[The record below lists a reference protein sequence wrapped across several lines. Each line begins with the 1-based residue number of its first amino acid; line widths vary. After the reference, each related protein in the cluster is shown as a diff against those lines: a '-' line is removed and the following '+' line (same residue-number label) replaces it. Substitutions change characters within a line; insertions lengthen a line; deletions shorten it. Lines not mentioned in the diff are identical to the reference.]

1 MCNSSI
7 KKNKSERKNKIMTRK
22 EFKTT
27 KADERAALELIRGIL
42 AELDPAGYVNTAFEG
57 CCDMAECNIDNDFA
71 CSWKGNC
78 LAADEELGRLI
89 NENKNLRIDNKSLQ
103 DHLNTANRSLDSRK
117 EMLDVMF
124 KRNEHLESENKKLQI
139 ENELLQSQIYTANK
153 IIDTYKTASV
163 IADEIIDELK
173 KSNTRLLDLTG
184 IGKLK

>member
-1 MCNSSI
+1 
-7 KKNKSERKNKIMTRK
+7 MTKK

-57 CCDMAECNIDNDFA
+57 CCDMAESNIDNDFA
-71 CSWKGNC
+71 NSYKASLMCVKEKLEESLTKQRC
-78 LAADEELGRLI
+78 LQAQLNAS
-89 NENKNLRIDNKSLQ
+89 NKSR
-103 DHLNTANRSLDSRK
+103 DNRK

-124 KRNEHLESENKKLQI
+124 KRNEHLKSENKKLQI
-139 ENELLQSQIYTANK
+139 ENELLQSQIHAANK

-173 KSNTRLLDLTG
+173 KSNARLLGLTG
-184 IGKLK
+184 IGKLKQI

>member
-1 MCNSSI
+1 MMDME
-7 KKNKSERKNKIMTRK
+7 KK
-22 EFKTT
+22 FKTT

-57 CCDMAECNIDNDFA
+57 CCDVAECNIDNDFA
-71 CSWKGNC
+71 CSYKASLMCVKEKLEESLTKQRC
-78 LAADEELGRLI
+78 LQAQLNAS
-89 NENKNLRIDNKSLQ
+89 NKSR
-103 DHLNTANRSLDSRK
+103 DNRK

-163 IADEIIDELK
+163 IADEVIDKLK
-173 KSNTRLLDLTG
+173 KSNACLLGLLVDRLKQ
-184 IGKLK
+184 I

>member
-1 MCNSSI
+1 MM
-7 KKNKSERKNKIMTRK
+7 KK

-57 CCDMAECNIDNDFA
+57 CCDMAEGNIDNDFDNSYKKSLMCVKEKLKESFA
-71 CSWKGNC
+71 KERC
-78 LAADEELGRLI
+78 LQAQLNAS
-89 NENKNLRIDNKSLQ
+89 NKSR
-103 DHLNTANRSLDSRK
+103 DNRK

-124 KRNEHLESENKKLQI
+124 KRNGHLESENKKLQI

-163 IADEIIDELK
+163 IADEIINELK
-173 KSNTRLLDLTG
+173 KSNALLLGLTG
-184 IGKLK
+184 INKLK

>member
-1 MCNSSI
+1 MM
-7 KKNKSERKNKIMTRK
+7 KK

-57 CCDMAECNIDNDFA
+57 CCDIAESNIDNDFA
-71 CSWKGNC
+71 NSYKASLMCVKEKFEESLVKQRC
-78 LAADEELGRLI
+78 LQAQLNAS
-89 NENKNLRIDNKSLQ
+89 NKSR
-103 DHLNTANRSLDSRK
+103 DNRK

-124 KRNEHLESENKKLQI
+124 KRNEHLKSENKKLQI
-139 ENELLQSQIYTANK
+139 ENELLQSQIHAANK

-173 KSNTRLLDLTG
+173 KSNARLLGLTG
-184 IGKLK
+184 IGKLKQI

>member
-1 MCNSSI
+1 MM
-7 KKNKSERKNKIMTRK
+7 KK

-71 CSWKGNC
+71 CSWKGSC
-78 LAADEELGRLI
+78 LAADKELGRLI
-89 NENKNLRIDNKSLQ
+89 NKNKNLCIDNESLQ
-103 DHLNTANRSLDSRK
+103 AHLNTANRSLDSRK
-117 EMLDVMF
+117 EMLDVMS
-124 KRNEHLESENKKLQI
+124 KRNEHLEIENKKLQI
-139 ENELLQSQIYTANK
+139 ENEQLQAQIHMANN
-153 IIDTYKTASV
+153 IISAYKTLDD

>member
-1 MCNSSI
+1 MGE
-7 KKNKSERKNKIMTRK
+7 KK
-22 EFKTT
+22 FKTT
-27 KADERAALELIRGIL
+27 KTDERAALELIRGIL

-57 CCDMAECNIDNDFA
+57 CCDVAESNINNDFA
-71 CSWKGNC
+71 NSYKASLMCVKEKFEKSLVKQRC
-78 LAADEELGRLI
+78 LQAQLNAS
-89 NENKNLRIDNKSLQ
+89 NKSR
-103 DHLNTANRSLDSRK
+103 DNRK

-173 KSNTRLLDLTG
+173 KSNARLLGLLVDR
-184 IGKLK
+184 LKQI